1 MAVPAL
7 ETLARISAPVLSVYL
22 NINPAL
28 ERNQSHP
35 PGYLAWLRDEARRL
49 EATLASPDRRL
60 FREQLQRLEESLL
73 RDAPEGRGLVAFAG
87 PATWQRMVLQVE
99 VPDTLSWGPPELA
112 PLIRLLEEQRSCGLV
127 LVDRSGARF
136 FRYSLG
142 ELIEDHDEA
151 IAFDTTQWRRK
162 DLMPPSQPGIEQVRG
177 SQRDAFERRIEAQY
191 IRFLAQEAG
200 HLSQW
205 AERYRLPVIFVA
217 GAADLAELL
226 LEEASGTLRDR
237 LVHID
242 KDVVHRTPAEL
253 REIVAQELRRWEE
266 HYETRL
272 VERLLDESNGTRA
285 VVGLAPTLEKLQQ
298 GLAWQLV
305 LARSWNPQVRYCPHC
320 QWLEPDG
327 SGTCAIC
334 GGPQQAVNLRTVLPA
349 LAARYKAALEIVD
362 GEAAKK
368 LLPAG
373 GIGARLR

>member
-7 ETLARISAPVLSVYL
+7 ETLSRIPAPVLSAYL

-35 PGYLAWLRDEARRL
+35 PGYLAWLRDQARRL
-49 EATLASPDRRL
+49 ESTVAASDREL
-60 FREQLQRLEESLL
+60 FREQVQRLEKSLL
-73 RDAPEGRGLVAFAG
+73 QEVPEGRGLVVFSG
-87 PATWQRMVLQVE
+87 PGNWQRMVLQVE
-99 VPDTLSWGPPELA
+99 VPDALSWGPPELT

-151 IAFDTTQWRRK
+151 IAFDTSQWRRK
-162 DLMPPSQPGIEQVRG
+162 HLMPPSQPGIEQVRG

-191 IRFLAQEAG
+191 VRFLAQEAG
-200 HLSQW
+200 HLLQW
-205 AERYRLPVIFVA
+205 ADRHRLPVIFVA
-217 GAADLAELL
+217 GAADLTELL
-226 LEEASGTLRDR
+226 LQEAPESLRNR
-237 LVHID
+237 LVRIG

-253 REIVAQELRRWEE
+253 RELVAQELRRWEQE
-266 HYETRL
+266 HERQL

-285 VVGLAPTLEKLQQ
+285 VVGLAATVEKLQQ

-305 LARSWNPQVRYCPHC
+305 LARSWDAHVHYCPHC
-320 QWLEPDG
+320 QWIEPDG
-327 SGTCAIC
+327 SGTCAVC
-334 GGPQQAVNLRTVLPA
+334 GGPQQAVSLRAVLPSM
-349 LAARYKAALEIVD
+349 AARYKAVLEIVD
-362 GEAAKK
+362 GEAARK